1 MRFSVPFFNIVDVVM
16 SELEDKYADI
26 RPYNDD
32 EVAASLTRLINDDA
46 FIDVIAKYNL
56 PRFLSAVPFIARPMV
71 RSQLRKKW
79 GKVSTVEDVQN
90 EVAQYL
96 DKLVKRTTSKVTFSG
111 LEQLDANQAYLFIS
125 NHRDIVLDPALVN
138 WGLYQHKMKT
148 VRIAIGDNLL
158 QIPYI
163 TELMRLNKSFIV
175 KRSAKAPKEMLK
187 ALTQLSSYIYDS
199 LIGGNSIW
207 IAQKEGRAKDGF
219 DQTDP
224 ALLKMLQ
231 LNGRKQKK
239 EFGDYIKE
247 LKIVPVSISYQ
258 YEPCAIAK
266 AKELYHK
273 QHHGEY
279 IKSAGED
286 IASIVEG
293 FSSAKGHVR
302 LAFGQPIESKCDSAE
317 ELAKTI
323 DRQIVD
329 SFYLHPGNYIAGG
342 CKEAVI
348 DSPDTATFEQRL
360 ACVPEELKPLVLA
373 MYAKPFHRKTEIN
386 TNSCE
391 Y

>member
-1 MRFSVPFFNIVDVVM
+1 M
-16 SELEDKYADI
+16 DKYADI

-32 EVAASLTRLINDDA
+32 EVAASVERLINDNA
-46 FIDVIAKYNL
+46 FLDVLAKYNL
-56 PRFLSAVPFIARPMV
+56 PRFLSTIPLVARFLV
-71 RSQLRKKW
+71 KRQLQKKW
-79 GKVSTVEDVQN
+79 GDVRSVEQVQQ
-90 EVAQYL
+90 EVAYYL
-96 DKLVKRTTSKVTFSG
+96 EMLVKRTTSEVTFSG
-111 LEQLDANQAYLFIS
+111 LDQLDPNQSYLFIS

-138 WGLYQHKMKT
+138 WGLFSHNMKT

-187 ALTQLSSYIYDS
+187 ALSQLSAYIYDS
-199 LIGGNSIW
+199 LNEGHSIW

-231 LNGRKQKK
+231 LQGRKQKK
-239 EFGDYIKE
+239 EFAEYIRE

-273 QHHGEY
+273 QHHGKY
-279 IKSAGED
+279 VKSAGED

-293 FSSAKGHVR
+293 FSTAKGHVH
-302 LAFGQPIESKCDSAE
+302 LAFGKPVTQECDSPE
-317 ELAKTI
+317 QLAKTI
-323 DRQIVD
+323 DKQIVD
-329 SFYLHPGNYIAGG
+329 SFFLHPGNYIAGG
-342 CKEAVI
+342 CKQAVI
-348 DSPDTATFEQRL
+348 DKQDVQAFEQRL
-360 ACVPEELKPLVLA
+360 ARVPEELRSLVSA

-386 TNSCE
+386 NDELCK
-391 Y
+391 

>member
-1 MRFSVPFFNIVDVVM
+1 MPTSSDRFN
-16 SELEDKYADI
+16 DI

-32 EVAASLTRLINDDA
+32 EIQPAILRVINSDE
-46 FIDVIAKYNL
+46 FIEAIVSFRFSKIAKYTG
-56 PRFLSAVPFIARPMV
+56 FLLKPL
-71 RSQLRKKW
+71 LRRYFLYKW
-79 GKVSTVEDVQN
+79 GAINSIDEMQQVMGRYMQHMIAST
-90 EVAQYL
+90 
-96 DKLVKRTTSKVTFSG
+96 TTKFSFSG
-111 LEQLDANQAYLFIS
+111 VEELDADKNYLFVS
-125 NHRDIVLDPALVN
+125 NHRDIAMDPAFVN
-138 WGLYQHKMKT
+138 WALFTENLKT

-158 QIPYI
+158 SKPFSSD
-163 TELMRLNKSFIV
+163 LMRMNKSFIV
-175 KRSAKAPKEMLK
+175 KRALKAPREMMK
-187 ALTQLSSYIYDS
+187 AVLQLSDYIFSS
-199 LIGGNSIW
+199 LQNESSIW

-279 IKSAGED
+279 VKSAGED

-293 FSSAKGHVR
+293 FSTAKGHVH

-373 MYAKPFHRKTEIN
+373 MYAKPFHRKAEIN

-391 Y
+391 H